1 MISQGCLLSLLLF
14 SIILD
19 VLAKAF
25 GQVKEI
31 NPFRFE
37 KKVNI
42 SVFTGEVILYVEKSK
57 GIQGRTMRTD
67 KQVQQGCSTQITI
80 LKQ

>member
-42 SVFTGEVILYVEKSK
+42 SVFTDKVILYVENPK
-57 GIQGRTMRTD
+57 GFMEELLELINRYNKVAVHRPI
-67 KQVQQGCSTQITI
+67 S
-80 LKQ
+80 